1 MPTEQL
7 LLRLPDDLVRR
18 FKRIVP
24 ARERSAFVGRLL
36 EHALPSDDSDS
47 DPLYLAA
54 LAVEQDTALG
64 EEMAA
69 WEAETINDGLTEVP
83 PPSHRTT

>member
-7 LLRLPDDLVRR
+7 LLRLPDDLIRR
-18 FKRIVP
+18 FKQVVP
-24 ARERSAFVGRLL
+24 VRERSAFVRQLL
-36 EHALPSDDSDS
+36 EQALSPADGDN

-64 EEMAA
+64 EEMAE
-69 WEAETINDGLTEVP
+69 WEAATIDDGLVAMP
-83 PPSHRTT
+83 RRKRHQ

>member
-18 FKRIVP
+18 FKQNVP
-24 ARERSAFVGRLL
+24 PRERSALVRQLL
-36 EHALPSDDSDS
+36 EKALPPADGDN

-54 LAVEQDTALG
+54 LAVEQDAALN
-64 EEMAA
+64 EEMAE
-69 WEAETINDGLTEVP
+69 WESATVGDGLSDIPEVEQ
-83 PPSHRTT
+83 RI